1 MIDCNEAVGQLWQYI
16 EHELGASDRARIE
29 DHLALCR
36 RCCGEV
42 EFAEEM
48 RRFMARRPDVELPGP
63 VLSRLEHVI
72 DELETNETR

>member
-16 EHELGASDRARIE
+16 EHDLGDSDRADIE
-29 DHLALCR
+29 EHLALCR

-42 EFAEEM
+42 EFAEELK
-48 RRFMARRPDVELPGP
+48 RFMSRRPDVELPSP

-72 DELETNETR
+72 DELETHEAR